1 MDAIQLLR
9 SMHADARTSFK
20 LILGAAEP
28 TAAAQE
34 WERLQPQL
42 DLHERIEDQFV
53 YAPLRAEMGPGTPL
67 GDWDIQHEADVTA
80 VKRLIAEVGQLEAG
94 TPTWQMGIAA
104 VFELLSKHI
113 LIEENAI
120 FGRIVQVW
128 PAERLNQV
136 GAEMEQA
143 VAQETRTSRRGAKQA
158 AGARA

>member
-1 MDAIQLLR
+1 
-9 SMHADARTSFK
+9 MHADARASFR

-28 TAAAQE
+28 VAAAQE
-34 WERLQPQL
+34 WERLQPLL

-53 YAPLRAEMGPGTPL
+53 YTPLRAEQGPGTPL
-67 GDWDIQHEADVTA
+67 GDWDVQHEADVTA
-80 VKRLIAEVGQLEAG
+80 VKRLIAEVGQLQSG
-94 TPTWQMGIAA
+94 TPAWQMGVAA
-104 VFELLSKHI
+104 VFELLSKHV

-128 PAERLNQV
+128 PAERLDQV

-143 VAQETRTSRRGAKQA
+143 VAQATKTSRRGSKQE